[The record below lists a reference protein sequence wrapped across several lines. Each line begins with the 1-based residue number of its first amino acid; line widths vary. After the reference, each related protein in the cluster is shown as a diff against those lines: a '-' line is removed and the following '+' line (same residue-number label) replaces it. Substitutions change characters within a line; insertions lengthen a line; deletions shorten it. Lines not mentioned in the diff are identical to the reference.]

1 MDLII
6 IGCCARKNIG
16 GTLLGLNTT
25 FFEQNEQVPDLKNAR
40 EYLLQQHPPYG
51 VGEYMKAW
59 DRYDG
64 TVYRKLKQRPIQDKI
79 DFLRAAG
86 KLEIL
91 IVSALYG
98 VINYDTP
105 INDYNLKMT
114 DQVNN
119 RTLTQYW
126 QQGHVLANAINTFVR
141 YKGIKN
147 VFTFLTPNTYY
158 NSISEG
164 LVDHQQSWAVVY
176 HGAINVLNHLTDE
189 CIIPKIE
196 EMYRNDQA

>member
-16 GTLLGLNTT
+16 GTSLAFTT
-25 FFEQNEQVPDLKNAR
+25 FFEQNEQVPDLNNAR
-40 EYLLQQHPPYG
+40 EYLLQQHPPYN
-51 VGEYMKAW
+51 VNEYLTAW

-114 DQVNN
+114 DHVDEM
-119 RTLTQYW
+119 TLTHYW
-126 QQGHVLANAINTFVR
+126 QQDHVLANAINTFVE
-141 YKGIKN
+141 YKSIQN

-158 NSISEG
+158 NAILEG
-164 LVDHQQSWAVVY
+164 LIGHQQSWVVGY
-176 HGAINVLNHLTDE
+176 RGAINVLNHVTDE

-196 EMYRNDQA
+196 EIYENA